1 MRLAIR
7 VLGLDLLDIEIS
19 TDEPQQDDQMR
30 DLSRRHD
37 QRLPDRLHAEPG
49 RPAVGARCGPVT
61 IVTDRVCILD
71 KLADANERAKAIA
84 RRGYSGTAS
93 DDYRDAHSHI
103 DWLLTRLGY

>member
-1 MRLAIR
+1 M
-7 VLGLDLLDIEIS
+7 
-19 TDEPQQDDQMR
+19 
-30 DLSRRHD
+30 
-37 QRLPDRLHAEPG
+37 
-49 RPAVGARCGPVT
+49 T